1 MVSAQ
6 HMRNMASRDKRQRVL
21 NLDVGEVPM
30 GQRREIMIEK
40 TCDDKCRDRRE
51 AAPGLSKA
59 KSCYKMVGAR
69 GRGWWLDPQRV

>member
-1 MVSAQ
+1 
-6 HMRNMASRDKRQRVL
+6 
-21 NLDVGEVPM
+21 M

-40 TCDDKCRDRRE
+40 PGDDKCRDRRE
-51 AAPGLSKA
+51 AASGLSKA